1 MFRSIY
7 MTLRNKFLTK
17 LIGRHLT
24 AEEKA
29 MDLAALKHYG
39 ESLRYS
45 HASSCTNCGGNMFGD
60 GYTSVEVCEF
70 AFDTGSLEPDAGP
83 IYCTQLP

>member
-1 MFRSIY
+1 MFRAIY

-39 ESLRYS
+39 ESLCYS
-45 HASSCTNCGGNMFGD
+45 HSSSCPSCGGDMIGD
-60 GYTSVEVCEF
+60 GFTSVVHCEF
-70 AFDTGSLEPDAGP
+70 AENYEHYAPDDNPVLCGF
-83 IYCTQLP
+83 I